1 MFLLL
6 LFLFKFLLKRQVW
19 FSAKQRIAFS
29 KARTIRPFVHR
40 DEMVLTNG
48 YSLQTVRQPQIR
60 GDIDIIFFL
69 LSPPQPT
76 MFALVGYI
84 VFTLSVRT
92 SVRNWFLYVKI
103 CWGYSLEATLGGAF
117 NESPKHVFCGEI
129 RKNINIFFVR
139 KKTPYLALMI
149 NTQPGKNVPYDIW
162 KHPTPICAVIIG
174 YCRMHRRTEKAVV
187 RLHGSYDSWAR

>member
-1 MFLLL
+1 
-6 LFLFKFLLKRQVW
+6 
-19 FSAKQRIAFS
+19 
-29 KARTIRPFVHR
+29 
-40 DEMVLTNG
+40 MVLTNG

-103 CWGYSLEATLGGAF
+103 FLR
-117 NESPKHVFCGEI
+117 VFI
-129 RKNINIFFVR
+129 RSDS
-139 KKTPYLALMI
+139 
-149 NTQPGKNVPYDIW
+149 G
-162 KHPTPICAVIIG
+162 
-174 YCRMHRRTEKAVV
+174 RRF
-187 RLHGSYDSWAR
+187 